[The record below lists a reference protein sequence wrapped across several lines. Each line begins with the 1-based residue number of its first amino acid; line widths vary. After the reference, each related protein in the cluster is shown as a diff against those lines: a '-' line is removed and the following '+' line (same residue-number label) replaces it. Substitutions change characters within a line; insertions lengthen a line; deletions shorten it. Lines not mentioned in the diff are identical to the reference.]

1 MEAALKALLE
11 ASTHY
16 GAGYLIA
23 ALAIALYMIE
33 RKELTKERVAHMKTL
48 ERVIDLSAASI
59 SADKDTTAALAT
71 LTRVL
76 DSVDRRL
83 DAPSGRVPDRRQ
95 LG

>member
-1 MEAALKALLE
+1 VEAVVEMLLKSSAQ
-11 ASTHY
+11 Y

-23 ALAIALYMIE
+23 ALSLTLYLLE
-33 RKELTKERVAHMKTL
+33 RKAHLKEREAHMKSLDRLL
-48 ERVIDLSAASI
+48 ELSAASI
-59 SADKDTTAALAT
+59 RADRDNTASLET

-83 DAPSGRVPDRRQ
+83 NTPLIVPVERR

>member
-1 MEAALKALLE
+1 MEAALKTLLE
-11 ASTHY
+11 ASAHY

-23 ALAIALYMIE
+23 GLTIALYLVE
-33 RKELTKERVAHMKTL
+33 RKELLRERRAHVRTL
-48 ERVIDLSAASI
+48 ERIVDLSAASI
-59 SADKDTTAALAT
+59 SADKDTASALAT

-83 DAPSGRVPDRRQ
+83 ESTAAPDNRRR